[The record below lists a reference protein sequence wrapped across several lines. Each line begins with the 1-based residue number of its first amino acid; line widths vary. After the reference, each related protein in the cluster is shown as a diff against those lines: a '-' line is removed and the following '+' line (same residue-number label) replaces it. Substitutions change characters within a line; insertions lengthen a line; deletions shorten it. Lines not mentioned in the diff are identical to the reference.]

1 MEPLLICNLH
11 FDCFIGEHAPI
22 CSWFIVGIVGPL
34 TPLPVSLSVRSIGRG
49 RSVVVAVNPCSR
61 LDCLRLSLPYP
72 SAALSLS
79 LSPPSLL
86 PSFPPSTPAAIVRQ
100 SNNWYRRSRSPS
112 FSTWRRE
119 GKDEGAATS
128 WSQRGATAQRAN
140 ERASQVFTSSAADQC
155 SSSLSLSLSLSL
167 MKEVSAAAASKT
179 VETAG

>member
-79 LSPPSLL
+79 LSSFPPSLL
-86 PSFPPSTPAAIVRQ
+86 PSFHPRSNRAPIEQLVPSLAVAVVF
-100 SNNWYRRSRSPS
+100 NLAEG
-112 FSTWRRE
+112 RE
-119 GKDEGAATS
+119 GRGSCNIVVAA
-128 WSQRGATAQRAN
+128 RGYCTAS
-140 ERASQVFTSSAADQC
+140 ERASESGVYLFC
-155 SSSLSLSLSLSL
+155 R
-167 MKEVSAAAASKT
+167 
-179 VETAG
+179 